1 MKKSLVSLLLWAI
14 LISSV
19 NSQTVMKDSSAVKFE
34 KAQIKNSKISDFFNQ
49 YVGFPPDLLPGSDNQ
64 NVVISFIIQKDGQ
77 IDSVSIIKN
86 PSKSATNTSLTVLE
100 KSVGHWIP
108 TKINSVPV
116 DKKYYASFKFMF
128 SNEYSNQIRKAT
140 NLIKKGENEKALKLI
155 NEAFNF
161 NEFDIELY
169 LLRSQIYKN
178 LNKTELENGDLE
190 KIESLKK
197 DLLVDVWVMLEG
209 VKR

>member
-1 MKKSLVSLLLWAI
+1 
-14 LISSV
+14 
-19 NSQTVMKDSSAVKFE
+19 MKDSSAVKFE